1 MFARVRDM
9 FDVVVNFLSSNWEP
23 KHVTIGLF
31 KAIKTN
37 GAATAIKLR
46 ALLDKFF
53 LTNVF
58 LHMLKTRAP
67 TYNLVQLTWTQWF
80 LVKVWAC

>member
-1 MFARVRDM
+1 
-9 FDVVVNFLSSNWEP
+9 
-23 KHVTIGLF
+23 
-31 KAIKTN
+31 
-37 GAATAIKLR
+37 
-46 ALLDKFF
+46 
-53 LTNVF
+53 VF